1 MSTNVEWTLKNLT
14 IPPESRLMP
23 ALQLQFNGAAFA
35 CDLNKI
41 DRSKLYGYIDT
52 EILDEQQRPCRLAT
66 LATDGKTL
74 MPAGGVALA
83 YVSPKGL
90 WCDKTD
96 LKAVNLEGAEIEP
109 VISTFKAPVT
119 LQTPATA
126 EEVLDHNIRMSYLLT
141 PEGDGAVFPA
151 ELLQELASGR
161 IYQFPFSYRGGL
173 TADTAF
179 LLQGQEGSIWMLVG
193 KKTNIQLISFEQQA
207 ALASESDTEKE
218 DESED
223 IDFGMM

>member
-1 MSTNVEWTLKNLT
+1 
-14 IPPESRLMP
+14 MP

-52 EILDEQQRPCRLAT
+52 EVLDEQQRPCRLAT
-66 LATDGKTL
+66 LASDGRTL

-83 YVSPKGL
+83 YVSPNGL
-90 WCDKTD
+90 WRDKGD
-96 LKAVNLEGAEIEP
+96 LKAVNLEGAPIEP

-119 LQTPATA
+119 IENLATA
-126 EEVLDHNIRMSYLLT
+126 EDLLDHNIRMSYLLT
-141 PEGDGAVFPA
+141 PEGDGAAFPA
-151 ELLQELASGR
+151 ELLQELAAGHIFR
-161 IYQFPFSYRGGL
+161 FPFSYRGGL

-179 LLQGQEGSIWMLVG
+179 LTQGQDGTVWMLVG

-207 ALASESDTEKE
+207 AITTDSDAEEE

-223 IDFGMM
+223 MDFGMM